1 MNVRRQCRHGAASAA
16 HSPCAGNPKTG
27 DRMVERTSSAT
38 SVGIATMRMGSIICS
53 SHPFSDSER
62 RVQSLDVSDCGAK
75 SPAGLSGLD
84 VQIRRRCDK
93 YDRQETKSLVLGL
106 LNDLYDTVWRWS
118 PSATAKKKRP
128 EGTHLLR
135 KKQEIGASLTLASA
149 SPHGWRSYCVG
160 LSA

>member
-1 MNVRRQCRHGAASAA
+1 MNVRRQCRHGAAWAA
-16 HSPCAGNPKTG
+16 TPRCAGNPKTG

-75 SPAGLSGLD
+75 SPAVLSDLD
-84 VQIRRRCDK
+84 VQIRRRGDK
-93 YDRQETKSLVLGL
+93 HELQQTKSLVLGL

-128 EGTHLLR
+128 
-135 KKQEIGASLTLASA
+135 
-149 SPHGWRSYCVG
+149 
-160 LSA
+160 